1 MFTGIVE
8 RMGRLARYTE
18 IPGGANLTFDADGF
32 SGELALGESVC
43 VSGVCLTVVA
53 RTEKS
58 FDLQAIR
65 ETLARTNLGSLA
77 IGDAVNLERSLRPS
91 DRIGGH
97 FVTGHIDATARV
109 AEVRD
114 SGAEWLLRVEL
125 PPSIA
130 SHFVEKGSVAINGVS
145 LTVAGVSEQDFIV
158 YLIPFTREQT
168 NLGALAAAATV
179 NIESDLIGK
188 YAARILGE
196 HARAMPGSGAA
207 RVYPE
212 GSLR

>member
-8 RMGRLARYTE
+8 RMGRLARRTE
-18 IPGGANLTFDADGF
+18 IPGGANLTIDAGAF

-43 VSGVCLTVVA
+43 VSGVCFTVVA
-53 RTEKS
+53 RTEES
-58 FDLQAIR
+58 FDVQAIR
-65 ETLARTNLGSLA
+65 ETLARTNLGTLA
-77 IGDAVNLERSLRPS
+77 IGEAVNLERSLRPS

-114 SGAEWLLRVEL
+114 AGAEWLLRVEL
-125 PPSIA
+125 PASIA

-168 NLGALAAAATV
+168 NLGAIATGATV

-196 HARAMPGSGAA
+196 HASALRAAGGA